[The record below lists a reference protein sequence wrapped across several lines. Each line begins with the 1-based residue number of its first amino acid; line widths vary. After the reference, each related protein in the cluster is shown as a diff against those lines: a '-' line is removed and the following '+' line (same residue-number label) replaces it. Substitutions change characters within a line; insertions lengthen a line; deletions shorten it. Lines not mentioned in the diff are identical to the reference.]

1 MHQEGEKKRGQA
13 TTVCQEIQ
21 GVRVL
26 EHYGTTTLGMR
37 GIAQLYLRNDEM
49 RLMGGVQVF

>member
-13 TTVCQEIQ
+13 TTVCQVIQ